1 MEELLVVLRQIRE
14 ELSAINCA
22 LRDNVDLR
30 KETLAESMA
39 NARVMAK
46 IMEVTL
52 KPVVSN

>member
-22 LRDNVDLR
+22 LRDNIDLR